1 MEAAFPG
8 KESVMWDWPPFSWL
22 RKRPAL
28 SRRPRSPR
36 LRVEGLE
43 SRTVPSVVPGPVVL
57 TQASLALM
65 ASPAPGMALPAFT
78 PPVSRGAEAAFIPA
92 LVATPPQGNSPLWAM
107 SPVDTLM
114 AQGVNPALPAMSLS
128 VRATSGRLDG
138 GGRIVTEDAEAAEAS
153 DAFWEE
159 FGDDP
164 RVPRFWNAE
173 SGQEQAGPGKPPVRP
188 VGHTPDAP
196 PLPPVEGS
204 GQEGGEV
211 DSPPP
216 PPSPPSS

>member
-1 MEAAFPG
+1 VVAAFPG

-57 TQASLALM
+57 SQASLALTP
-65 ASPAPGMALPAFT
+65 SPTPGMALPAFT
-78 PPVSRGAEAAFIPA
+78 PPVSQEINQVFVPD
-92 LVATPPQGNSPLWAM
+92 LVATSLQETSPLLAM

-114 AQGVNPALPAMSLS
+114 AQGVNPDLPFTTLS

-138 GGRIVTEDAEAAEAS
+138 GGGVVAGDEAAAAR

-159 FGDDP
+159 FGNDP
-164 RVPRFWNAE
+164 RVPPLWNAE
-173 SGQEQAGPGKPPVRP
+173 SGKEQAAPGRPPVRP

-196 PLPPVEGS
+196 LPPAEGS
-204 GQEGGEV
+204 GNEGGEV
-211 DSPPP
+211 DPPPP
-216 PPSPPSS
+216 PPSTSAS